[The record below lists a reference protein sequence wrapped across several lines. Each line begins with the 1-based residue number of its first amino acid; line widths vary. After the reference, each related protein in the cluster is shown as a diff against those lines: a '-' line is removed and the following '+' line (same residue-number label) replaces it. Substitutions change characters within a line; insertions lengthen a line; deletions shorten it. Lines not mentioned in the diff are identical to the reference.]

1 MGVLGSKL
9 NSVDRMGPRDET
21 RIGAD
26 CRTGLGQQFDA
37 KLGYGV
43 KCYFEKLER
52 EPSVIARA
60 RRPWG
65 IRVHPPLSMR
75 AL

>member
-1 MGVLGSKL
+1 MPGSDGAFRPRYRAAAR
-9 NSVDRMGPRDET
+9 SGPT
-21 RIGAD
+21 V
-26 CRTGLGQQFDA
+26 DA
-37 KLGYGV
+37 KLGYSV
-43 KCYFEKLER
+43 KCFFEKLER